1 MNKYKVI
8 ILSLLISFMGASCE
22 DWLYDN
28 VNEDAAHEVLP
39 QQVLPVVLFY
49 SAQLQF
55 DHAEYGAY
63 LTQTLTTGGRNQTSS
78 FAYKSGWGDFL
89 TMNRHPQWR
98 RHFYDIGVN
107 AKEIIDEAHEAQAW
121 NLELIG
127 RTLRLMS
134 TQMTTDLFGDMPR
147 SEAYESNSPH
157 YDTQESIYEWMNQ
170 EIEELIGMYEDPTY
184 TEAATNIPIDQSID
198 RVFAGDLNKWKHYT
212 YALKA
217 RLLLRKLPNWENNAA
232 TCQAIITAVN
242 RALEGWE
249 DVLYRFD
256 GGNGAQNSPWGEAF
270 GSTEQGGLGWE
281 GRGNMLNSAVPT
293 KYFMENILGVFES
306 HNNLKGWAEDPRI
319 LAFMSAR
326 PGPSGTSDS
335 GTEMRYLDTNIGMDV
350 SYKVDNYP
358 TLFPEVDGKK
368 VSVYT
373 QNTGYVPL
381 FLEEEL
387 LLIKAEATY
396 WSGDKPTARSLT
408 MQAAEINFDRFNLS
422 SIYGSSY
429 TRYRNNYL
437 GNETGTGNYVT
448 TYFPADG
455 FNIGHI
461 MRQKYV
467 CLYLQP
473 EQWTDMR
480 RYNYSCEE
488 NGIQYDNTYVYPGL
502 KRPNNI
508 YEAHWGD
515 DPKAWINRIN
525 YDPETEE
532 KYNKA
537 ELERLG
543 AYKNYQWLRKP
554 MIWQKIEKNR
564 SITTNNNTRY
574 EKQSKNSVSSAGN
587 RRIIGLRNQRPC
599 KRLGRLGTTNRIRL
613 LGAERCR
620 ERR

>member
-28 VNEDAAHEVLP
+28 INEDAAHEVLP

-121 NLELIG
+121 NLELIS

-134 TQMTTDLFGDMPR
+134 TQMTTDLFGDIPR

-335 GTEMRYLDTNIGMDV
+335 STEMRYLDTNIGMDV

-554 MIWQKIEKNR
+554 MIWQ
-564 SITTNNNTRY
+564 
-574 EKQSKNSVSSAGN
+574 
-587 RRIIGLRNQRPC
+587 
-599 KRLGRLGTTNRIRL
+599 
-613 LGAERCR
+613 
-620 ERR
+620 

>member
-22 DWLYDN
+22 DGLYDN

-170 EIEELIGMYEDPTY
+170 EIAELIGMYEDPTY

-422 SIYGSSY
+422 SIYGSSS
-429 TRYRNNYL
+429 TRDRNNYL
-437 GNETGTGNYVT
+437 GNETGTGHYVT

-554 MIWQKIEKNR
+554 MIWQ
-564 SITTNNNTRY
+564 
-574 EKQSKNSVSSAGN
+574 
-587 RRIIGLRNQRPC
+587 
-599 KRLGRLGTTNRIRL
+599 
-613 LGAERCR
+613 
-620 ERR
+620 

>member
-1 MNKYKVI
+1 
-8 ILSLLISFMGASCE
+8 MGASCE

-28 VNEDAAHEVLP
+28 IDEDAAHEVLP

-121 NLELIG
+121 NLELIS

-335 GTEMRYLDTNIGMDV
+335 STEMRYLDTNIGMDV

-554 MIWQKIEKNR
+554 MIWQ
-564 SITTNNNTRY
+564 
-574 EKQSKNSVSSAGN
+574 
-587 RRIIGLRNQRPC
+587 
-599 KRLGRLGTTNRIRL
+599 
-613 LGAERCR
+613 
-620 ERR
+620 

>member
-1 MNKYKVI
+1 MNKYKAI

-121 NLELIG
+121 NLELIS

-554 MIWQKIEKNR
+554 MIWQ
-564 SITTNNNTRY
+564 
-574 EKQSKNSVSSAGN
+574 
-587 RRIIGLRNQRPC
+587 
-599 KRLGRLGTTNRIRL
+599 
-613 LGAERCR
+613 
-620 ERR
+620 

>member
-28 VNEDAAHEVLP
+28 INEDAAHEVLP

-63 LTQTLTTGGRNQTSS
+63 LTQTLTTGGRKQTSS

-256 GGNGAQNSPWGEAF
+256 GGNGSQNSPWGEAF

-554 MIWQKIEKNR
+554 MIWQ
-564 SITTNNNTRY
+564 
-574 EKQSKNSVSSAGN
+574 
-587 RRIIGLRNQRPC
+587 
-599 KRLGRLGTTNRIRL
+599 
-613 LGAERCR
+613 
-620 ERR
+620 

>member
-184 TEAATNIPIDQSID
+184 TEAGTNIPIDQSID

-554 MIWQKIEKNR
+554 MIWQ
-564 SITTNNNTRY
+564 
-574 EKQSKNSVSSAGN
+574 
-587 RRIIGLRNQRPC
+587 
-599 KRLGRLGTTNRIRL
+599 
-613 LGAERCR
+613 
-620 ERR
+620 

>member
-508 YEAHWGD
+508 YDSHWGD

-554 MIWQKIEKNR
+554 MIWQ
-564 SITTNNNTRY
+564 
-574 EKQSKNSVSSAGN
+574 
-587 RRIIGLRNQRPC
+587 
-599 KRLGRLGTTNRIRL
+599 
-613 LGAERCR
+613 
-620 ERR
+620 

>member
-39 QQVLPVVLFY
+39 QQVLPVVLFF

-554 MIWQKIEKNR
+554 MIWQ
-564 SITTNNNTRY
+564 
-574 EKQSKNSVSSAGN
+574 
-587 RRIIGLRNQRPC
+587 
-599 KRLGRLGTTNRIRL
+599 
-613 LGAERCR
+613 
-620 ERR
+620 

>member
-134 TQMTTDLFGDMPR
+134 TQMTPDLFGDMPR

-198 RVFAGDLNKWKHYT
+198 RVFAGDLNKWKLYT

-554 MIWQKIEKNR
+554 MIWQ
-564 SITTNNNTRY
+564 
-574 EKQSKNSVSSAGN
+574 
-587 RRIIGLRNQRPC
+587 
-599 KRLGRLGTTNRIRL
+599 
-613 LGAERCR
+613 
-620 ERR
+620 

>member
-306 HNNLKGWAEDPRI
+306 RSNLKGWAEDPRI

-554 MIWQKIEKNR
+554 MIWQ
-564 SITTNNNTRY
+564 
-574 EKQSKNSVSSAGN
+574 
-587 RRIIGLRNQRPC
+587 
-599 KRLGRLGTTNRIRL
+599 
-613 LGAERCR
+613 
-620 ERR
+620 

>member
-49 SAQLQF
+49 STQLQF

-198 RVFAGDLNKWKHYT
+198 RIFAGDLNKWKHYT

-554 MIWQKIEKNR
+554 MIWQ
-564 SITTNNNTRY
+564 
-574 EKQSKNSVSSAGN
+574 
-587 RRIIGLRNQRPC
+587 
-599 KRLGRLGTTNRIRL
+599 
-613 LGAERCR
+613 
-620 ERR
+620 

>member
-184 TEAATNIPIDQSID
+184 TEAATNILIDQSID

-306 HNNLKGWAEDPRI
+306 HNNLRGWAEDPRI

-554 MIWQKIEKNR
+554 MIWQ
-564 SITTNNNTRY
+564 
-574 EKQSKNSVSSAGN
+574 
-587 RRIIGLRNQRPC
+587 
-599 KRLGRLGTTNRIRL
+599 
-613 LGAERCR
+613 
-620 ERR
+620 

>member
-306 HNNLKGWAEDPRI
+306 QDPRI

-554 MIWQKIEKNR
+554 MIWQ
-564 SITTNNNTRY
+564 
-574 EKQSKNSVSSAGN
+574 
-587 RRIIGLRNQRPC
+587 
-599 KRLGRLGTTNRIRL
+599 
-613 LGAERCR
+613 
-620 ERR
+620 

>member
-8 ILSLLISFMGASCE
+8 ILSLLICFMGASCE

-554 MIWQKIEKNR
+554 MIWQ
-564 SITTNNNTRY
+564 
-574 EKQSKNSVSSAGN
+574 
-587 RRIIGLRNQRPC
+587 
-599 KRLGRLGTTNRIRL
+599 
-613 LGAERCR
+613 
-620 ERR
+620 

>member
-508 YEAHWGD
+508 YEVHWGD

-554 MIWQKIEKNR
+554 MIWQ
-564 SITTNNNTRY
+564 
-574 EKQSKNSVSSAGN
+574 
-587 RRIIGLRNQRPC
+587 
-599 KRLGRLGTTNRIRL
+599 
-613 LGAERCR
+613 
-620 ERR
+620 

>member
-270 GSTEQGGLGWE
+270 GSTEQGCLGWE

-554 MIWQKIEKNR
+554 MIWQ
-564 SITTNNNTRY
+564 
-574 EKQSKNSVSSAGN
+574 
-587 RRIIGLRNQRPC
+587 
-599 KRLGRLGTTNRIRL
+599 
-613 LGAERCR
+613 
-620 ERR
+620 

>member
-28 VNEDAAHEVLP
+28 VNEDAAHVVLP

-170 EIEELIGMYEDPTY
+170 EIEELIGMYEDSTY

-554 MIWQKIEKNR
+554 MIWQ
-564 SITTNNNTRY
+564 
-574 EKQSKNSVSSAGN
+574 
-587 RRIIGLRNQRPC
+587 
-599 KRLGRLGTTNRIRL
+599 
-613 LGAERCR
+613 
-620 ERR
+620 

>member
-28 VNEDAAHEVLP
+28 VNEDAAHEVQP

-270 GSTEQGGLGWE
+270 GSTEQGSLGWE

-554 MIWQKIEKNR
+554 MIWQ
-564 SITTNNNTRY
+564 
-574 EKQSKNSVSSAGN
+574 
-587 RRIIGLRNQRPC
+587 
-599 KRLGRLGTTNRIRL
+599 
-613 LGAERCR
+613 
-620 ERR
+620 

>member
-408 MQAAEINFDRFNLS
+408 TQAAEINFDRFNLS

-554 MIWQKIEKNR
+554 MIWQ
-564 SITTNNNTRY
+564 
-574 EKQSKNSVSSAGN
+574 
-587 RRIIGLRNQRPC
+587 
-599 KRLGRLGTTNRIRL
+599 
-613 LGAERCR
+613 
-620 ERR
+620 

>member
-488 NGIQYDNTYVYPGL
+488 NEIQYDNTYVYPGL

-554 MIWQKIEKNR
+554 MIWQ
-564 SITTNNNTRY
+564 
-574 EKQSKNSVSSAGN
+574 
-587 RRIIGLRNQRPC
+587 
-599 KRLGRLGTTNRIRL
+599 
-613 LGAERCR
+613 
-620 ERR
+620 

>member
-121 NLELIG
+121 NLELID

-170 EIEELIGMYEDPTY
+170 EIEELIGMYEDSTY

-554 MIWQKIEKNR
+554 MIWQ
-564 SITTNNNTRY
+564 
-574 EKQSKNSVSSAGN
+574 
-587 RRIIGLRNQRPC
+587 
-599 KRLGRLGTTNRIRL
+599 
-613 LGAERCR
+613 
-620 ERR
+620 

>member
-63 LTQTLTTGGRNQTSS
+63 LTQTLTNGGRNQTSS

-554 MIWQKIEKNR
+554 MIWQ
-564 SITTNNNTRY
+564 
-574 EKQSKNSVSSAGN
+574 
-587 RRIIGLRNQRPC
+587 
-599 KRLGRLGTTNRIRL
+599 
-613 LGAERCR
+613 
-620 ERR
+620 

>member
-396 WSGDKPTARSLT
+396 WSGDMPTARSLT

-554 MIWQKIEKNR
+554 MIWQ
-564 SITTNNNTRY
+564 
-574 EKQSKNSVSSAGN
+574 
-587 RRIIGLRNQRPC
+587 
-599 KRLGRLGTTNRIRL
+599 
-613 LGAERCR
+613 
-620 ERR
+620 

>member
-502 KRPNNI
+502 KRPDNI

-554 MIWQKIEKNR
+554 MIWQ
-564 SITTNNNTRY
+564 
-574 EKQSKNSVSSAGN
+574 
-587 RRIIGLRNQRPC
+587 
-599 KRLGRLGTTNRIRL
+599 
-613 LGAERCR
+613 
-620 ERR
+620 

>member
-437 GNETGTGNYVT
+437 GNETGTYVT

-554 MIWQKIEKNR
+554 MIWQ
-564 SITTNNNTRY
+564 
-574 EKQSKNSVSSAGN
+574 
-587 RRIIGLRNQRPC
+587 
-599 KRLGRLGTTNRIRL
+599 
-613 LGAERCR
+613 
-620 ERR
+620 

>member
-448 TYFPADG
+448 PYFPADG

-554 MIWQKIEKNR
+554 MIWQ
-564 SITTNNNTRY
+564 
-574 EKQSKNSVSSAGN
+574 
-587 RRIIGLRNQRPC
+587 
-599 KRLGRLGTTNRIRL
+599 
-613 LGAERCR
+613 
-620 ERR
+620 

>member
-134 TQMTTDLFGDMPR
+134 TQMTTDLCGDMPR

-157 YDTQESIYEWMNQ
+157 YDTQESIYECMNQ

-554 MIWQKIEKNR
+554 MIWQ
-564 SITTNNNTRY
+564 
-574 EKQSKNSVSSAGN
+574 
-587 RRIIGLRNQRPC
+587 
-599 KRLGRLGTTNRIRL
+599 
-613 LGAERCR
+613 
-620 ERR
+620 

>member
-170 EIEELIGMYEDPTY
+170 EIEELIGMYEDPIY

-554 MIWQKIEKNR
+554 MIWQ
-564 SITTNNNTRY
+564 
-574 EKQSKNSVSSAGN
+574 
-587 RRIIGLRNQRPC
+587 
-599 KRLGRLGTTNRIRL
+599 
-613 LGAERCR
+613 
-620 ERR
+620 

>member
-55 DHAEYGAY
+55 DHTEYGAY

-198 RVFAGDLNKWKHYT
+198 RIFAGDLNKWKHYT

-554 MIWQKIEKNR
+554 MIWQ
-564 SITTNNNTRY
+564 
-574 EKQSKNSVSSAGN
+574 
-587 RRIIGLRNQRPC
+587 
-599 KRLGRLGTTNRIRL
+599 
-613 LGAERCR
+613 
-620 ERR
+620 

>member
-306 HNNLKGWAEDPRI
+306 HNNLKGWAEEPRI

-554 MIWQKIEKNR
+554 MIWQ
-564 SITTNNNTRY
+564 
-574 EKQSKNSVSSAGN
+574 
-587 RRIIGLRNQRPC
+587 
-599 KRLGRLGTTNRIRL
+599 
-613 LGAERCR
+613 
-620 ERR
+620 

>member
-396 WSGDKPTARSLT
+396 WSGDKPTARSLS

-554 MIWQKIEKNR
+554 MIWQ
-564 SITTNNNTRY
+564 
-574 EKQSKNSVSSAGN
+574 
-587 RRIIGLRNQRPC
+587 
-599 KRLGRLGTTNRIRL
+599 
-613 LGAERCR
+613 
-620 ERR
+620 

>member
-184 TEAATNIPIDQSID
+184 TEAATNILIDQSID

-335 GTEMRYLDTNIGMDV
+335 STEMRYLDTNIGMDV

-554 MIWQKIEKNR
+554 MIWQ
-564 SITTNNNTRY
+564 
-574 EKQSKNSVSSAGN
+574 
-587 RRIIGLRNQRPC
+587 
-599 KRLGRLGTTNRIRL
+599 
-613 LGAERCR
+613 
-620 ERR
+620 

>member
-373 QNTGYVPL
+373 QNTGYGPL

-554 MIWQKIEKNR
+554 MIWQ
-564 SITTNNNTRY
+564 
-574 EKQSKNSVSSAGN
+574 
-587 RRIIGLRNQRPC
+587 
-599 KRLGRLGTTNRIRL
+599 
-613 LGAERCR
+613 
-620 ERR
+620 

>member
-293 KYFMENILGVFES
+293 KYFMENILGAFES

-381 FLEEEL
+381 FLEEDL

-554 MIWQKIEKNR
+554 MIWQ
-564 SITTNNNTRY
+564 
-574 EKQSKNSVSSAGN
+574 
-587 RRIIGLRNQRPC
+587 
-599 KRLGRLGTTNRIRL
+599 
-613 LGAERCR
+613 
-620 ERR
+620 

>member
-232 TCQAIITAVN
+232 ECQAIITAVN

-293 KYFMENILGVFES
+293 KYFMQNILGVFES

-554 MIWQKIEKNR
+554 MIWQ
-564 SITTNNNTRY
+564 
-574 EKQSKNSVSSAGN
+574 
-587 RRIIGLRNQRPC
+587 
-599 KRLGRLGTTNRIRL
+599 
-613 LGAERCR
+613 
-620 ERR
+620 

>member
-326 PGPSGTSDS
+326 PGHSGTSDS

-554 MIWQKIEKNR
+554 MIWQ
-564 SITTNNNTRY
+564 
-574 EKQSKNSVSSAGN
+574 
-587 RRIIGLRNQRPC
+587 
-599 KRLGRLGTTNRIRL
+599 
-613 LGAERCR
+613 
-620 ERR
+620 

>member
-107 AKEIIDEAHEAQAW
+107 AKKIIDEAHEAQAW

-554 MIWQKIEKNR
+554 MIWQ
-564 SITTNNNTRY
+564 
-574 EKQSKNSVSSAGN
+574 
-587 RRIIGLRNQRPC
+587 
-599 KRLGRLGTTNRIRL
+599 
-613 LGAERCR
+613 
-620 ERR
+620 

>member
-270 GSTEQGGLGWE
+270 GSTEHGGHGWE
-281 GRGNMLNSAVPT
+281 GRRNMLNSAVPT

-554 MIWQKIEKNR
+554 MIWQ
-564 SITTNNNTRY
+564 
-574 EKQSKNSVSSAGN
+574 
-587 RRIIGLRNQRPC
+587 
-599 KRLGRLGTTNRIRL
+599 
-613 LGAERCR
+613 
-620 ERR
+620 

>member
-1 MNKYKVI
+1 MNKYKAI

-107 AKEIIDEAHEAQAW
+107 AKEIIDEAHEAQVW

-554 MIWQKIEKNR
+554 MIWQ
-564 SITTNNNTRY
+564 
-574 EKQSKNSVSSAGN
+574 
-587 RRIIGLRNQRPC
+587 
-599 KRLGRLGTTNRIRL
+599 
-613 LGAERCR
+613 
-620 ERR
+620 

>member
-78 FAYKSGWGDFL
+78 FSYKSGWGDFL

-508 YEAHWGD
+508 YKAHWGD

-554 MIWQKIEKNR
+554 MIWQ
-564 SITTNNNTRY
+564 
-574 EKQSKNSVSSAGN
+574 
-587 RRIIGLRNQRPC
+587 
-599 KRLGRLGTTNRIRL
+599 
-613 LGAERCR
+613 
-620 ERR
+620 